1 MAERWRANEP
11 WPKLEVQQLLQLR
24 AEGHGPAEIARRL
37 QRTENSVNSK
47 IRQLH
52 LPPMTNRPMPPKP
65 NQPKR
70 ERAEPAPRVGKVSLP
85 PLPSLADP
93 KGA

>member
-11 WPKLEVQQLLQLR
+11 WPKLEVQELIRLR
-24 AEGHGPAEIARRL
+24 DEGHGPAEIARRL

-47 IRQLH
+47 VRQLH
-52 LPPMTNRPMPPKP
+52 LPPMAVRPVPPKP

-70 ERAEPAPRVGKVSLP
+70 ERVEPPERAGKTTLP
-85 PLPSLADP
+85 PLPSLQE
-93 KGA
+93 